1 MHCALVLF
9 WVEGAGCATWNAR
22 GEEAAERKG
31 RKKLSPFSPSGSF
44 FFRSDAKEKKS
55 SRKEA
60 LGRRDLLLILR

>member
-31 RKKLSPFSPSGSF
+31 RKKVVAFFSLWLF